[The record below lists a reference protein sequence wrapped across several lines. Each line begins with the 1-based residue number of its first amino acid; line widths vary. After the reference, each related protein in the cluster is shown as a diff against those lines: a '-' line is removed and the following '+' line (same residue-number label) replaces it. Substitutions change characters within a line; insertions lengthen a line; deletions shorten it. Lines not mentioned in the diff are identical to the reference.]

1 MVPVPAI
8 EYAVG
13 CARDEQQPVYYML
26 LCQYD
31 KYAFSAHMRYILYY
45 VWAASLYRVL
55 LISRDG
61 CYSAA
66 ADVRVYNG
74 RFLCVFFSPS
84 LIGTCGG
91 HAHAAE
97 SQKRFR

>member
-1 MVPVPAI
+1 MRSDVRVTSSNLYTI
-8 EYAVG
+8 
-13 CARDEQQPVYYML
+13 CYYVNMI
-26 LCQYD
+26 